1 MGKINRYAP
10 EVRDRAIRMVTDHR
24 GEYPSQWAAIESVSQ
39 KLGMTPETLRAWVRR
54 AEIDNGKRDGVTTAE
69 AERIKALEKEVRELR
84 RANEILKDAS
94 IFTAFE
100 LNGQPR
106 KQCATSIPES
116 RSGEFSRSAGY
127 CSLLPLLIMPPRP
140 VQLHLAACVTKP

>member
-1 MGKINRYAP
+1 MGKIRRYSP
-10 EVRDRAIRMVTDHR
+10 EVRDRAVRMVMDHL
-24 GEYPSQWAAIESVSQ
+24 GEYTSRWAAIQSVSQ

-94 IFTAFE
+94 IFMPTLRLCRKPCVQVGFAP
-100 LNGQPR
+100 GQLM
-106 KQCATSIPES
+106 C
-116 RSGEFSRSAGY
+116 
-127 CSLLPLLIMPPRP
+127 
-140 VQLHLAACVTKP
+140 

>member
-1 MGKINRYAP
+1 MSI
-10 EVRDRAIRMVTDHR
+10 T
-24 GEYPSQWAAIESVSQ
+24 SQWAAIESVSQ

-94 IFTAFE
+94 IFFATE

-106 KQCATSIPES
+106 K
-116 RSGEFSRSAGY
+116 
-127 CSLLPLLIMPPRP
+127 
-140 VQLHLAACVTKP
+140 